1 MLQQERSKEDTNQA
15 YSCFVLE
22 RNHCIMHTSIPFITK
37 DCSSKLYYGISSW
50 HTPMHDS
57 VTYMCFARR
66 PYRRSSVSGSH
77 QVNVAIGQALLIDT
91 YESVIRCGSQACT
104 SCVTWWR
111 VRVTNVAMERQY
123 SVCVCVCVCVCMCVC
138 VSVCL
143 SVTLVT
149 QNAKHMRRITLS
161 SAACLALPYFSTL
174 SHKRHDFRKKN
185 TRHEMCVLIL
195 STTFV

>member
-123 SVCVCVCVCVCMCVC
+123 SVCVCVCVCVYVCVC
-138 VSVCL
+138 VCL
-143 SVTLVT
+143 SVC
-149 QNAKHMRRITLS
+149 NLS
-161 SAACLALPYFSTL
+161 YPERKAHAPHYIVICSLSGSTIFFHII
-174 SHKRHDFRKKN
+174 SQTARFQEKKYK
-185 TRHEMCVLIL
+185 T
-195 STTFV
+195 